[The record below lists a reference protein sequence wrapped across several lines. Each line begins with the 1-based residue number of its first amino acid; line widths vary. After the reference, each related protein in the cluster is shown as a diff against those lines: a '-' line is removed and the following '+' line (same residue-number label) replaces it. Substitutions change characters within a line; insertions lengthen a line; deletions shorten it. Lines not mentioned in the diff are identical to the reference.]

1 MSKYYARVD
10 TDNSVIK
17 IIPQEIYNQI
27 GNKQDFK
34 PINDDFSATE
44 LALYNAD
51 GVRQYEYSNGVLIL
65 RNASDI
71 RAAAIKQEQ
80 DAIRSRRNSECFLVL
95 ARYCP
100 LYYKALEISDPDK
113 YAELNAWYQA
123 WLDAPETLIIPT
135 QPEWL
140 K

>member
-1 MSKYYARVD
+1 MTKYYAGID
-10 TDNSVIK
+10 ADGSVFK
-17 IIPQEIYNQI
+17 IITHEVYEGLGNQ
-27 GNKQDFK
+27 QDFK
-34 PINDDFSATE
+34 PINDDFAATE

-71 RAAAIKQEQ
+71 QAAAIKQEQ
-80 DAIRSRRNSECFLVL
+80 DAIRSRRYPECFLVL
-95 ARYCP
+95 ARYSP
-100 LYYKALEISDPDK
+100 LYYKALEESEPDK

-123 WLDAPETLIIPT
+123 WLDAPATLVIPT
-135 QPEWL
+135 KPEWL

>member
-1 MSKYYARVD
+1 MAKYYAGID
-10 TDNSVIK
+10 ADGSVFKVITH
-17 IIPQEIYNQI
+17 EVYEGLGNQ
-27 GNKQDFK
+27 QDFK
-34 PINDDFSATE
+34 PINDDFLATE

-71 RAAAIKQEQ
+71 QAAANEQEK
-80 DAIRSRRNSECFLVL
+80 DVIRSRRYSECFLVL
-95 ARYCP
+95 ARYSP
-100 LYYKALEISDPDK
+100 FYYKALEISDPDK

>member
-34 PINDDFSATE
+34 PINDDFLATE

-51 GVRQYEYSNGVLIL
+51 GVRQYEYSDGVLIL
-65 RNASDI
+65 RNESDI
-71 RAAAIKQEQ
+71 QAAANEQEK
-80 DAIRSRRNSECFLVL
+80 DVIRSRRDSECFLVL
-95 ARYCP
+95 ARYSP
-100 LYYKALEISDPDK
+100 FYYKALEESEPDK

-123 WLDAPETLIIPT
+123 WLDAPETLIIPM

>member
-51 GVRQYEYSNGVLIL
+51 GVRQYEYSDGVLIL
-65 RNASDI
+65 REASDI
-71 RAAAIKQEQ
+71 QAAAIKQKK
-80 DAIRSRRNSECFLVL
+80 DAIRSRRYPECFLAL
-95 ARYCP
+95 AKYCP
-100 LYYKALEISDPDK
+100 LYYKALEESEPDK
-113 YAELNAWYQA
+113 YAELNAWYKA
-123 WLDAPETLIIPT
+123 WKDAPDTLVIPT
-135 QPEWL
+135 RPEWFE
-140 K
+140 